1 LLGLAKAGASPA
13 FAPPAT
19 GSCSVKANRIMLQ
32 SVPIP
37 TSVLALLT
45 GHDNLLLTRVAARRL
60 DRLRVVLC
68 QAVHRSDEREVGL
81 EPLGLAYIS
90 SYVSAHLPETEFFY
104 AENVDEV
111 LSRDPEI
118 VGIST
123 VSQNYDVA
131 SHLARELRERSY
143 TGPLL
148 LGGFHISAL
157 PTSLSSEFDAGVI
170 GEGEQTMLEMVR
182 LVGAHVFGSGHL
194 LPLER
199 RAGDDLGTGADQAAG
214 PDSTTRQGYAFGT
227 VAPCSGGA
235 SFVCSPHA
243 DAPTIADSVPPPS
256 SGEPQGFSEPNTC
269 CGRCRTWWSASTPE
283 DFSSTTTCSLRIATG
298 SGL

>member
-1 LLGLAKAGASPA
+1 
-13 FAPPAT
+13 
-19 GSCSVKANRIMLQ
+19 M
-32 SVPIP
+32 
-37 TSVLALLT
+37 
-45 GHDNLLLTRVAARRL
+45 
-60 DRLRVVLC
+60 RVVLC

-182 LVGAHVFGSGHL
+182 LVGAHGFGSGHL

-199 RAGDDLGTGADQAAG
+199 RAGDDLGAGADQAAG

-227 VAPCSGGA
+227 VAPCSGGGELRLFT
-235 SFVCSPHA
+235 SRGCPYDCGFCSSSQFWKTARFFGAEYVLREMSDLVERFHPGRLLIH
-243 DAPTIADSVPPPS
+243 DDLFIANRNRFRAIA
-256 SGEPQGFSEPNTC
+256 E
-269 CGRCRTWWSASTPE
+269 SAGP
-283 DFSSTTTCSLRIATG
+283 G
-298 SGL
+298 